1 VRPSTP
7 TRQPEAGGESLG
19 VFGPPLTSPQNAL
32 VKRAASLQQRK
43 FRDRE
48 GAFLAEGAEVVAA
61 ALAAG
66 WRPQAVFL
74 REEAADELG
83 ERLGLDPAY
92 VHVVDERVAARISS
106 LDTPAD
112 VAAVLP
118 LPRRRPVSSLLA
130 PATSPKTAAL
140 RPAGAASPAAGAAA
154 LLVVYVDGVQD
165 PGNVGTLIRA
175 AAAFGASA
183 VATSSGSADPYGPKT
198 VRAAMGALFA
208 LAVFPDVP
216 LADVAGQLPAVTVY
230 GLAAH
235 GGAAIT
241 EASLRRPAVLVVGA
255 ERAGLSSAALAHVG
269 ELVTIPL
276 AATAPGAVESLNAG
290 VAGAIA
296 LYEFSRRSA
305 GAPEDPSR
313 RAPAAQ
319 EG

>member
-7 TRQPEAGGESLG
+7 TRPPEAGGESLG
-19 VFGPPLTSPQNAL
+19 VFGAPLTSPQNAL
-32 VKRAASLQQRK
+32 VKRAASLHQRK

-48 GAFLAEGAEVVAA
+48 GAFLAEGADVVAA
-61 ALAAG
+61 ALGAG

-92 VHVVDERVAARISS
+92 VHVVDGRVAARISS

-118 LPRRRPVSSLLA
+118 LPPRRPVSSLLG

-140 RPAGAASPAAGAAA
+140 RPAGAAAPAAASSG

-175 AAAFGASA
+175 AAAFGAAA
-183 VATSSGSADPYGPKT
+183 VVTSSGSADLYGPKT
-198 VRAAMGALFA
+198 VRAAMGALFG

-216 LADVAGQLPAVTVY
+216 LADVAGQLPVATVY

-235 GGAAIT
+235 GGATIA
-241 EASLRRPAVLVVGA
+241 EAPLRRPAVLVVGA
-255 ERAGLSSAALAHVG
+255 ERAGLSRAALAHVG

-276 AATAPGAVESLNAG
+276 AVSAPEAVESLNAG

-296 LYEFSRRSA
+296 LYEFSRRLA

-313 RAPAAQ
+313 RARAAQ